1 MEALLYF
8 IKSINLLLIL
18 VCGVEKW
25 TYSLRKAFRS
35 YIVENC
41 STRLYDM
48 DALYGHATEPIPH
61 RVSRAGRPNVVRE
74 LAGARLERLRSKKK
88 ARAGFASNVTVK
100 IREITEL
107 LTDDRNLSTVK
118 EKLVHAVIAFDRLKE
133 AHFDYWSE
141 VKDASGIAECRD
153 YWVKQNENF
162 GAFRQQVDDWMALA
176 EHKVLLASL
185 RGGSDLLISP
195 EDSVSCIGSQ
205 AQSSSSKRSKNHS
218 RASTRGSL
226 AAPVE
231 AVRMKEAAKFAELKA
246 EKVML
251 ERRQVLEE
259 KKFRLKQEE
268 ARLNLEV
275 EIAKSAAKEHA
286 LAALSPSPSDNLPLR
301 PLESKP
307 EVKKED
313 VGAPVIRELN
323 YSECSGESHYVPPR
337 ANARRQDIMQDNTVF
352 AADPDRF
359 IACDDYQKE
368 ALAFQ
373 RQQTALQV
381 QQNRIV
387 ELLAVNQNKSRLPQP
402 RVPMFDGN
410 PVEYRSFI
418 QAFENLIESRTQSS
432 TERLYYLEQY
442 TSGDVKE
449 LVRSCHHLP
458 PEEGYVEARRLL
470 LRKFG
475 DEYRIA
481 SAYESKALAWPQVK
495 PEDGFALSK
504 FAIFLSSCKNAL
516 SSSLY
521 ASKFDQPGNLQKLV
535 FKLPFSMRERWR
547 RSANDIMEL
556 QSRPVKFDDLVAFV
570 DREARIATNPVFGNI
585 SSFAQSGSGSARRPS
600 QSHAGSASSKVKTST
615 FATQVQNNRHANPE
629 QYSDANPVVLGSQS
643 VTCPFCQKSH
653 ALEDCRFLRWKPYQ
667 ERIKFLSSMRLCFG
681 CLSDNHVAR
690 LCPQR
695 KVCKIPNCSRKHPTV
710 LHTTSVREKSSVDIG
725 VGTESIADTQVSN
738 AMAST
743 VQHANT
749 LHGDTCGRIAMAVVP
764 VKVHS
769 RKTNRTVVTLAF
781 LDSGSTATFCTES
794 LMKKLDERGPEI
806 KISLSTLEKK
816 NSLVDSYLLRDITVS
831 DLDENDFINLSTLYT
846 RPEIPVNGEDIPTQE
861 DVDRWP
867 HLNGVFIPHVDTEIG
882 LLIASD
888 VPEALDPIEVKHSQ
902 NGGPYAARTRIGWAI
917 NGPLGR
923 RRNRSQS
930 KSTSFLVRVDPQ
942 FQRMVED
949 FYNRDFTDCFPTEVI
964 NTVFRNFYVDDC
976 LKSFPAENDA
986 IAHVN
991 HLQALLSRGGFRL
1004 TKWVSNSR
1012 KVLQAIP
1019 KPELSKEL
1027 RRLDLSKDEIPAQ
1040 RALGMQWCVET
1051 DTFTFNIGIKPRQP
1065 TRRGILS
1072 IVSSV
1077 FDPLGFAAPFVLFAK
1092 QILQDLCRIKLGWD
1106 DEIPPEH
1113 LSSWVKWLDDLP
1125 KLSSFSV
1132 NRSVLP
1138 ERFGP
1143 VVFSQLHHFSDAS
1156 EAAYGSVSYLRITNA
1171 EGRVHGAFLFAKSRL
1186 APLKSTSIPR
1196 LELSAATISIRLDKM
1211 LKREIEIPLSEPSI
1225 FWTDS
1230 MSVLRYVK
1238 NENKRFHTF
1247 VANRIAMI
1255 RDSSS
1260 PCQWYHLEGIKNPGD
1275 HTSRGLSAEGLL
1287 SCEKWLMGPEFLWKS
1302 ECQWPTQSL
1311 DTSIVIQHNDP
1322 EVKPDVEV
1330 KSHAISLGAPIAS
1343 PTASLSDR
1351 FEKFSSWYRLKKT
1364 VARIFRFRNNLLM
1377 AIQNKRKG
1385 GQLNTNQK
1393 QLPLITLDEMENAEK
1408 AILKNVQRAA
1418 FPEEFSRLESGNREC
1433 VKRNSPLFKLD
1444 PLVRDGLLRVGGRLT
1459 RAHIS
1464 SDAKHQIIIPKG
1476 SHVSNLII
1484 DHYHKLSGHSGRQ
1497 HVLSMIRQKYWI
1509 IKANSAVRRVLR
1521 GCYSC
1526 RKREAPPCEQIMA
1539 DLPEDRLI
1547 PDKPPFTAVG
1557 VDFFGP
1563 FQVRRSRSL
1572 VKRYGVIFTCLTIR
1586 AVHIE
1591 VAHSLDTDSFLLAL
1605 RRFIARRGQVQEI
1618 RSDNGTNITSG
1629 ERELRESI
1637 QAWNNEKIHEAM
1649 LQKSIKWSFNP
1660 PCGSHHGGIW
1670 ERCIRSLRKILR
1682 ALLQEQT
1689 TDDEGLATLMCEVES
1704 ILNNRPLTVV
1714 SDDSRDLEPLTPNH
1728 LLLLKSDAPMPP
1740 GTFQREDLFS
1750 RRRWRQVQYL
1760 ADVFWKRWSREYL
1773 PLLQIRQKWQYPR
1786 RNLAVGDI
1794 VLVVTEN
1801 TSRNQW
1807 PLGRIQGIFS
1817 DKRGFVRKVKVS
1829 VKSTILERPVDK
1841 IVLLVEEEKS
1851 NSI

>member
-1 MEALLYF
+1 
-8 IKSINLLLIL
+8 
-18 VCGVEKW
+18 
-25 TYSLRKAFRS
+25 
-35 YIVENC
+35 
-41 STRLYDM
+41 M

-107 LTDDRNLSTVK
+107 LTDDRNISTVK

-195 EDSVSCIGSQ
+195 EDSVSCIGSH
-205 AQSSSSKRSKNHS
+205 AQSNSSKRSKNHS

-301 PLESKP
+301 PLESRP

-949 FYNRDFTDCFPTEVI
+949 FYNRDFTDCFVDDTTEMSQDELRFMQNAKKIQLNDGHYQIPLPFKDHVVSVPNNKQQALSRITWLKKRLENDPKFHDDYSAFMKELVDKGHARKVPLDQKNDKSLDAWYIPHHGIYHPYKPEKIRVVFDCSAKFRGVSLNSMLYKGPDLTNSLVGVLTRFREDRIAVMADIESMFHHVRVPDRDSTFLRFLWWDDGDTTREVQEYQMLVHLFGAISSPASANFALRQTADDNKDYFPTEVI

-1143 VVFSQLHHFSDAS
+1143 VGFSQLHHFSDAS

-1171 EGRVHGAFLFAKSRL
+1171 EGRVHCAFLFAKSRL

-1330 KSHAISLGAPIAS
+1330 KSYAISLGAPIAS

-1393 QLPLITLDEMENAEK
+1393 QLPFITLDEMENAEK

-1484 DHYHKLSGHSGRQ
+1484 YHYHKLSGHSGRQ

-1591 VAHSLDTDSFLLAL
+1591 VAHSQK
-1605 RRFIARRGQVQEI
+1605 GI
-1618 RSDNGTNITSG
+1618 RS
-1629 ERELRESI
+1629 
-1637 QAWNNEKIHEAM
+1637 
-1649 LQKSIKWSFNP
+1649 
-1660 PCGSHHGGIW
+1660 
-1670 ERCIRSLRKILR
+1670 
-1682 ALLQEQT
+1682 
-1689 TDDEGLATLMCEVES
+1689 
-1704 ILNNRPLTVV
+1704 
-1714 SDDSRDLEPLTPNH
+1714 
-1728 LLLLKSDAPMPP
+1728 
-1740 GTFQREDLFS
+1740 
-1750 RRRWRQVQYL
+1750 
-1760 ADVFWKRWSREYL
+1760 
-1773 PLLQIRQKWQYPR
+1773 
-1786 RNLAVGDI
+1786 
-1794 VLVVTEN
+1794 
-1801 TSRNQW
+1801 
-1807 PLGRIQGIFS
+1807 QG
-1817 DKRGFVRKVKVS
+1817 
-1829 VKSTILERPVDK
+1829 
-1841 IVLLVEEEKS
+1841 
-1851 NSI
+1851 